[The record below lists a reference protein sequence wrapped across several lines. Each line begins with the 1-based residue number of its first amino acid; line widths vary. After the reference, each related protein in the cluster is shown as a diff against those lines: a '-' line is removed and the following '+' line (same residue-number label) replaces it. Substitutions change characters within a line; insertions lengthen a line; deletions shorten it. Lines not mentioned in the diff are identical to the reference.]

1 MKTTTFITGTLALA
15 LSFSACQN
23 NTSNSETDNSSM
35 DMSDSSHMNMENTAN
50 NPSMMGAMD
59 KMMKDMHQMQMTG
72 NVDVDFAMMMVSH
85 HQGAVDM
92 AQVEIESGK
101 DDALKQMAQKII
113 DEQKS
118 EINEL
123 QTFLDS
129 HKNPEKNYDP
139 SKKDEGFANV
149 MDQNMT
155 MMMDMPKVDQD
166 SSTDM
171 QFVKMMV
178 PHHQSAIQMAE
189 GFIQF
194 GKDPGLIS
202 MSKKM
207 ISDQN
212 KEIEEFKKWLNSH
225 K

>member
-1 MKTTTFITGTLALA
+1 MKTNTFITGTLALA
-15 LSFSACQN
+15 LCFSACQN
-23 NTSNSETDNSSM
+23 NTSNSETDHSSM
-35 DMSDSSHMNMENTAN
+35 DMSDSSHMNMENTGN
-50 NPSMMGAMD
+50 NSPMMGAMD

-72 NVDVDFAMMMVSH
+72 NVDADFAMMMISH

-123 QTFLDS
+123 QSFLDS

-139 SKKDEGFANV
+139 AKKDEGFGKV
-149 MDQNMT
+149 MAENMN
-155 MMMDMPKVDQD
+155 MMMDMPNMDQSSSVDE
-166 SSTDM
+166 
-171 QFVKMMV
+171 QFVQMMI

-202 MSKKM
+202 MSKKN
-207 ISDQN
+207 D
-212 KEIEEFKKWLNSH
+212 
-225 K
+225 